1 VEVSNENRV
10 WLITGTSSGFGRAIA
25 QAALEEGDAVVATA
39 RNPRVLQELCA
50 SHPDRVASLA
60 LDVTDLSTIPDVVEK
75 AIGCFGRIDVLV
87 NNAGRGYVGAV
98 EEASQDE
105 LHAAMM
111 LHFYGPAALMRAVL
125 PHMRSRRSGTIVQ
138 MSSLAGRVS
147 YAGMGVT
154 SASKFAL
161 EGLTEAL
168 AAEVAPLGI
177 KVLIVEPGSFRTNA
191 GSPKAYYRT
200 HNAIADYEQTSGVVI
215 DIFTS
220 THGQEPGDP
229 RQAAKAI
236 VTAIDHQNTPL
247 RLLMG
252 SDAFDLA
259 IWGLD
264 QSRASTLEWEKVTRN
279 LTFTDAPNIY
289 RQPPAGTS
297 WTTTE
302 VEIAGN

>member
-1 VEVSNENRV
+1 
-10 WLITGTSSGFGRAIA
+10 
-25 QAALEEGDAVVATA
+25 LED
-39 RNPRVLQELCA
+39 LCA
-50 SHPDRVASLA
+50 SHPDRTASLA
-60 LDVTDLSTIPDVVEK
+60 LDVTDLSTIADVVEK

-98 EEASQDE
+98 EETSHDE

-125 PHMRSRRSGTIVQ
+125 PHMRSRRTGAIIQ

-161 EGLTEAL
+161 EGMTEAL

-191 GSPKAYYRT
+191 SSPKVYHRS
-200 HNAIADYEQTSGVVI
+200 HNAIADYQQTSGVVT
-215 DIFTS
+215 DIFAG

-229 RQAAKAI
+229 RQAARAI
-236 VTAIDHQNTPL
+236 ITALDHQNTPL

-252 SDAFDLA
+252 NDAFDLA
-259 IWGLD
+259 MWSLD
-264 QSRASTLEWEKVTRN
+264 QGRASMLEWEKVTRN
-279 LTFTDAPNIY
+279 LAFTDAPNVY
-289 RQPPAGTS
+289 QQPPAGTS
-297 WTTTE
+297 WATTE
-302 VEIAGN
+302 VERAGN